1 MPRAER
7 LPRTRSPRTDIPF
20 LFDSYRSLAQE
31 LGEMDGLA
39 AALAIATRH
48 FIDDAIASG
57 HPQNYALDLAMAN
70 SVATRFVDFDGLTP
84 HLCQLLIVGTY
95 QQAEAFLDNF
105 RAEQRAMGRTWRPRM
120 DGETRLHHAL
130 DCLPGEFSVNLT
142 KVGKERYEVHDYYRR
157 IRNGFVHS
165 SIDRRNLDDHYDRVV
180 VHRELVRDEYNLL
193 APNLFG
199 QLTFHDHLLFT
210 RVTKY
215 LATDLCRLGPPDRG
229 KELALILAE
238 PDAHQIEPIT
248 RFSQRR
254 DSDDSMRRAIRAW
267 FKSRHNFQTALRP
280 DLEDYLMQW
289 VRSLPTKKQR
299 RDMNGIKFVEY
310 ARQSATELAD
320 DA

>member
-1 MPRAER
+1 
-7 LPRTRSPRTDIPF
+7 
-20 LFDSYRSLAQE
+20 
-31 LGEMDGLA
+31 MDGLA
-39 AALAIATRH
+39 AALAIATRQ
-48 FIDDAIASG
+48 FIDAAIASG
-57 HPQNYALDLAMAN
+57 DPQSYALDLATAYG
-70 SVATRFVDFDGLTP
+70 VATRFVDFDGLTP

-105 RAEQRAMGRTWRPRM
+105 RAEQRAMGRTWRPRV
-120 DGETRLHHAL
+120 DGETLLHHAL
-130 DCLPGEFSVNLT
+130 DCLPGGFLVNLT
-142 KVGKERYEVHDYYRR
+142 RVGKERWELHDYYRR
-157 IRNGFVHS
+157 VRNGFVHS
-165 SIDRRNLDDHYDRVV
+165 SIDRGSLDDHYDRVAA
-180 VHRELVRDEYNLL
+180 HRALVRKEYGLIP
-193 APNLFG
+193 PNRFG

-238 PDAHQIEPIT
+238 PDTRQVEPIT

-267 FKSRHNFQTALRP
+267 FKSRYNFQTAPRP
-280 DLEDYLMQW
+280 DLEDYLMRW
-289 VRSLPTKKQR
+289 IRSLPTKKQR

-310 ARQSATELAD
+310 ARKSVTELAD